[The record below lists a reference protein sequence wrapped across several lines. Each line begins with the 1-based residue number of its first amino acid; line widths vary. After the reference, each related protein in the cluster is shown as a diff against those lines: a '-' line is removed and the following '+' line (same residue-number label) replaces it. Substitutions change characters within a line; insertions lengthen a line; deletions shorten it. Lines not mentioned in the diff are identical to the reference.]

1 MQSWSKF
8 QLLESST
15 GRMKEDFKINE
26 RWEPPMNLMFH
37 RNSTATAIPRNIDI
51 LTDDNGWVVEYF
63 PRDKIRVYMSIFT
76 RLIFLLWILI
86 RDSSVVGTSFLH
98 TLFKLHPRYSFV
110 GYNTRKLFLK
120 NFRRFL
126 SSSIK
131 QPRSNFNFIY
141 HMCLEVPFFLFVVF
155 YHELQITRLHST
167 KTYK

>member
-1 MQSWSKF
+1 MQFDARGLIEMQSWSKF

-63 PRDKIRVYMSIFT
+63 PRDQIRVYMSIFT

-98 TLFKLHPRYSFV
+98 TLLHPRYSFV
-110 GYNTRKLFLK
+110 GYNTSKLFLK

-131 QPRSNFNFIY
+131 QPRSYFNFITIGVLRSLFF
-141 HMCLEVPFFLFVVF
+141 CL
-155 YHELQITRLHST
+155 
-167 KTYK
+167 